1 MIEFW
6 AKRIGYNTERLG
18 EVPPKLQ
25 EKVKE
30 FLLNQDNTEK

>member
-1 MIEFW
+1 MAEFW
-6 AKRIGYNTERLG
+6 ARRINYELERVE
-18 EVPPKLQ
+18 EVPLKLQ